1 MPRVD
6 ETAKSALRASGD
18 GSHRDR
24 EFGRW
29 AVTAPATSAST
40 GSTSNRAPK
49 PPLPWCIGCSTSPAT
64 ATSVTAGPV
73 STFKKGH
80 PVTFVAT
87 GGRHVT
93 FVARNVEPTPARAGV
108 NWHTPRVAVPR

>member
-29 AVTAPATSAST
+29 AVTRP
-40 GSTSNRAPK
+40 SNVSIDRIDVKPRAQ
-49 PPLPWCIGCSTSPAT
+49 AT
-64 ATSVTAGPV
+64 ATMV
-73 STFKKGH
+73 H
-80 PVTFVAT
+80 
-87 GGRHVT
+87 
-93 FVARNVEPTPARAGV
+93 
-108 NWHTPRVAVPR
+108 RVLD